1 MSDLEFTSIEYHKEI
16 NELAANLY
24 SEALEQNDNDH
35 ESAIDAI
42 HDRLLHEL
50 VDGHQWVIYT
60 YYNGLIERFSDNAE
74 AFKDVYDNESIGA
87 LVADKGLDAVKP
99 IIAYFAMYQDISE
112 AISSFWIDIKLESE
126 G

>member
-1 MSDLEFTSIEYHKEI
+1 MSNLEFTSSEYHKEI
-16 NELAANLY
+16 SDLAADLY

-35 ESAIDAI
+35 DLAVEAI
-42 HDRLLHEL
+42 HDHLLHEL

-60 YYNGLIERFSDNAE
+60 YSSELVERFSDNAE

-87 LVADKGLDAVKP
+87 LVAEKGIDSLKA

-112 AISSFWIDIKLESE
+112 AISEIEVN
-126 G
+126 

>member
-1 MSDLEFTSIEYHKEI
+1 MSNLEFTSSEYHQEVSDI
-16 NELAANLY
+16 AEGLY
-24 SEALEQNDNDH
+24 SAALWKNDNDH
-35 ESAIDAI
+35 ESAIEEI

-60 YYNGLIERFSDNAE
+60 YSNGLIERFSDNAE

-87 LVADKGLDAVKP
+87 LVADQGLDAVKP

-112 AISSFWIDIKLESE
+112 AISRFWIDIKLESE